1 MIIRKCSTKGA
12 FEALPENN
20 RQLDLNKLRNLAK
33 LKNQIKIIADTPFV
47 IIIQDKFEVSCFK
60 NGKLLIKN
68 CNKKED
74 AEKQAKKLYKLLEK

>member
-1 MIIRKCSTKGA
+1 MIVRKCSTKGA

-20 RQLDLNKLRNLAK
+20 KQLDLDKIRANKLK
-33 LKNQIKIIADTPFV
+33 FKIIADTPFV

-74 AEKQAKKLYKLLEK
+74 AEKQAKKIYKILE

>member
-20 RQLDLNKLRNLAK
+20 KQLDLEKIRNK
-33 LKNQIKIIADTPFV
+33 KNKFKIIADTPFV

-68 CNKKED
+68 CNNKED
-74 AEKQAKKLYKLLEK
+74 AEKQAKKIYKILESK